1 MTIATETSILK
12 HAMGYAARQL
22 DAADLSD
29 PAPARAV
36 ELADA
41 RCQTLESMRVL
52 HAQAVG
58 REQEAARQE
67 AIRAENERVAREL
80 AAERERI
87 AAELAAIRREAD
99 ALAAAKAESARLEA
113 LAVENR
119 ERLAREDAA
128 HLASLRAAESDR
140 LERLAYE
147 RLAYERG
154 AAAVAALSDEPVVLT
169 YGNEVQKFAAYV
181 LQAIAHTNTEGQA
194 PQQVLKAEGESPD
207 ATDRE
212 TPATASPHVGATGA
226 GQAADAAPAEEPT
239 PAPPT
244 ALQTLAAEAR
254 SSRFPSRP
262 KMGEDWWDRFYA
274 LADEAAA

>member
-22 DAADLSD
+22 ESAAADLLILRD
-29 PAPARAV
+29 KIEDNPANLPTKEATAMLMRLGFCV
-36 ELADA
+36 VPRVKLEDA
-41 RCQTLESMRVL
+41 IGV
-52 HAQAVG
+52 
-58 REQEAARQE
+58 
-67 AIRAENERVAREL
+67 I
-80 AAERERI
+80 
-87 AAELAAIRREAD
+87 EAD
-99 ALAAAKAESARLEA
+99 AKADHEDADTGRRLTA